1 MVIDREKLIIGD
13 VNGCYFISFLR
24 PGEGDVGRLKEKY
37 GKSPSQFIELSNGNS
52 IHFRDEGDPKAPTI
66 VLVHGHSEDLHTWH
80 QFVEHLV
87 NNFRVIRFD
96 LRRHGLTGPSMDNE
110 YGIDHYV
117 SDLSELIELLGVS
130 SVVLIGH
137 SMGGRISIKYTL
149 ANQDRVKGLGIDI
162 GKWGP
167 PR

>member
-1 MVIDREKLIIGD
+1 MR
-13 VNGCYFISFLR
+13 SHHFLR
-24 PGEGDVGRLKEKY
+24 PREGGCGALEGEVRTI
-37 GKSPSQFIELSNGNS
+37 PSQFIELSNGNN
-52 IHFRDEGDPKAPTI
+52 IHFRDEGDPNAPTI

-87 NNFRVIRFD
+87 DNFRVIRFD
-96 LRRHGLTGPSMDNE
+96 LRRHGLTGPALDNE

-137 SMGGRISIKYTL
+137 SMGVEFPSSTR
-149 ANQDRVKGLGIDI
+149 
-162 GKWGP
+162 
-167 PR
+167 